1 MKISAKKI
9 QEKTKLHL
17 EKKALINK
25 KLAEEAARQKTL
37 AAAHKKIIKDVV
49 DQCLNAAIEGRKLI
63 RLGFKPEDQNI
74 ELVELLKP
82 DSFAFDIEVLDA
94 EFTLLESLR
103 NHLKSLPPKEVT
115 ELKLS
120 IRKKAI
126 QLYDTFINLNNDPE
140 LNYAEEYLAAAI
152 HAEVGFEEQISALQ
166 DAYNFF
172 DFHYTVIAVELL
184 DEIETHFN
192 SLREMLIGSDF
203 FTINT
208 YDATNLEISWE
219 EFSRDDCINSG
230 LVDDFLNPVGLGWIS
245 SNRGQLFI
253 SSLENL
259 IDDLIE
265 DGKTETIIK
274 LTNFDTK
281 FEITL
286 QNQAKIFTILDETG
300 LLKFF
305 KKLGYKSSVK
315 AADVDDTFY
324 LRISWG
330 DS

>member
-1 MKISAKKI
+1 
-9 QEKTKLHL
+9 L
-17 EKKALINK
+17 
-25 KLAEEAARQKTL
+25 
-37 AAAHKKIIKDVV
+37 
-49 DQCLNAAIEGRKLI
+49 
-63 RLGFKPEDQNI
+63 
-74 ELVELLKP
+74 
-82 DSFAFDIEVLDA
+82 
-94 EFTLLESLR
+94 
-103 NHLKSLPPKEVT
+103 
-115 ELKLS
+115 
-120 IRKKAI
+120 
-126 QLYDTFINLNNDPE
+126 
-140 LNYAEEYLAAAI
+140 
-152 HAEVGFEEQISALQ
+152 AEVGFEEQISALQ